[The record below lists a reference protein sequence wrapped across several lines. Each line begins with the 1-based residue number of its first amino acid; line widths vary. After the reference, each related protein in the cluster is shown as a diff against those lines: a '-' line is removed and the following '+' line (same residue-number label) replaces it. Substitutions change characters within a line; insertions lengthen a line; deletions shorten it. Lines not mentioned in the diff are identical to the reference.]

1 MKENR
6 LHKVGNY
13 GSEETCQDEL
23 NSVECAQEIYHFL
36 VNNYPIKGYTYKI
49 LEKGIPE
56 YLPYKRD
63 GKDYPLDAEMHYIQ
77 PDIPAII
84 LQEVAKPDNFY
95 IVLSGDDKYQST
107 AGNAIERSNKNH
119 RAVFEEKM
127 CKNSDIVPYVLF
139 LSGEAFIDENNKFS
153 SYFASKLRQMM
164 PYDAEYWDF
173 SKPHSSFKRKWNLV
187 FVQNERFSKETKLTV
202 LKKVAIQAATYYKTF
217 LNEL

>member
-1 MKENR
+1 MKDNR

-13 GSEETCQDEL
+13 GSEETCQDEI

-36 VNNYPIKGYTYKI
+36 VNNYPINGYVYKI

-63 GKDYPLDAEMHYIQ
+63 GYDYPVDAETHYVQ

-84 LQEVAKPDNFY
+84 LQEVTKPDNFY
-95 IVLSGDDKYQST
+95 IVLSGDDKYQGT

-119 RAVFEEKM
+119 RAVFEEKL

-139 LSGEAFIDENNKFS
+139 LSGEAFIDENGKFS
-153 SYFASKLRQMM
+153 AYFTSKLRQMM
-164 PYDAEYWDF
+164 PYEAGYWEF

-187 FVQNERFSKETKLTV
+187 YVQNERFSKESKLTI
-202 LKKVAIQAATYYKTF
+202 LKKVAIQAATYYKTL